1 MSFTDCLL
9 NRVWDPTFADMICT
23 MYETGLL
30 PFWSEKNTDYRILNG
45 FLDKIDKPVLDIM
58 YNSYTSKK
66 LENRF
71 YFDFTT
77 YYTARERKANI
88 IMMIK
93 TITGVELKDPHTN
106 LMDMCAYVD
115 QYRFCT
121 IVYYCFIYRF
131 VDWDPSTIKQFL
143 QKIGNDLTTQL
154 IRYGKEKQKDAMFD
168 RVYLTAT
175 PEQEKKF
182 VDDLVENNPFAV
194 VEPVKECKYNFICG
208 KEIRKLNDLVQF
220 RNDANFASF
229 VVDCM
234 MNGLDDW
241 NNIDENFE
249 PLVKFLKE
257 IGQPLTCSIIT
268 LLSYKFLDRNY
279 KNIFKRNP
287 SNASNFSYIYHT
299 ILAYNPF
306 ENLEVKDKN
315 QSTPQYS
322 FAVDTSTGIYN
333 TGSETPQSSAFTVDS
348 TGRLQSADASEVETL
363 RKENA
368 ELKEKLAKIKGISN
382 EAKVH
387 FSK

>member
-9 NRVWDPTFADMICT
+9 KRVWDPTFADMIYT

-30 PFWSEKNTDYRILNG
+30 PFWNEKNTDYGILHG

-58 YNSYTSKK
+58 CNSYRYKNLK
-66 LENRF
+66 DKF
-71 YFDFTT
+71 YHDFIT
-77 YYTARERKANI
+77 YYEARERKANV

-93 TITGVELKDPHTN
+93 TITGVELKAPHTN
-106 LMDMCAYVD
+106 LMDVGAYVD

-121 IVYYCFIYRF
+121 IVYYCFIYGF
-131 VDWDPSTIKQFL
+131 ADWNPSTIKKFL

-168 RVYLTAT
+168 RVYLTAS

-182 VDDLVENNPFAV
+182 VDDLIENNPFAV
-194 VEPVKECKYNFICG
+194 AESVKECKYNFICG

-229 VVDCM
+229 VLDCM

-333 TGSETPQSSAFTVDS
+333 TGSETPQSASSTIDS
-348 TGRLQSADASEVETL
+348 TGRLQSVDASEVETL

-382 EAKVH
+382 EAKVL